1 MKTLGN
7 QDMNQELRELR
18 LSRAFLF
25 VKRDKTALKSV
36 KKAYAECLQ
45 NLDTQIADC
54 LRVLDDENL

>member
-25 VKRDKTALKSV
+25 VKWDKTTLKSV